1 MELSSQLT
9 TALGV
14 AETSRYAKLC
24 GANSRVLNLAK
35 VSIDGAKM
43 ALIPLLL
50 HSGMRTEDCAVN
62 IENALRDLL
71 CSAFG
76 GTRLAC
82 RQILL
87 VETTT
92 PTARPRSSRPSE
104 YFSMIDRTAIPVDPR
119 ELPAAMSR
127 IVRQQMDGK
136 LVLDRG

>member
-1 MELSSQLT
+1 MELSSQLS
-9 TALGV
+9 TALAI
-14 AETSRYAKLC
+14 AETSRFAKMC
-24 GANSRVLNLAK
+24 GSRSRVLKLAN
-35 VSIDGAKM
+35 VSIDGSKM

-50 HSGMRTEDCAVN
+50 HSGMRNEDCAVN

-82 RQILL
+82 SQIL
-87 VETTT
+87 ESSS
-92 PTARPRSSRPSE
+92 RRSSSRPSE